1 MNHLLLLIASVS
13 PRVKAQREVLG
24 FSHGKEQSSDRKR
37 VKHSS
42 LKPKSNSQTLPSL
55 RSIACPTLTS
65 T

>member
-55 RSIACPTLTS
+55 
-65 T
+65 